1 MILPNETIGA
11 ESGLSLAHYTR
22 PALIVSQLRERETA
36 GVIKELS
43 QLLHREGC
51 VPELLPFYNEAL
63 NREFLVNTAMENGL
77 AFPHARLSG
86 VAQMAFALGRSRHPL
101 VWGSKGS
108 RPVNFV
114 FLVAVPATDA
124 ASYLQLLSG
133 LGRLAACQQWLRE
146 LREADTP
153 QEICRVLDHVR
164 LRG

>member
-1 MILPNETIGA
+1 MWLDEPVQTATSIT
-11 ESGLSLAHYTR
+11 LADFTR
-22 PALIVSQLRERETA
+22 APLICPQLRERETA

-43 QLLHREGC
+43 RLLQQEGC

-63 NREFLVNTAMENGL
+63 NREFLVNTATENGF

-86 VAQMAFALGRSRHPL
+86 ISRMFFALGRAAEPL

-108 RPVNFV
+108 LPVDFV
-114 FLVAVPATDA
+114 FLVAVPGTDA

-133 LGRLAACQQWLRE
+133 LVRLGGNPARLGRLRKARDAEGILQ
-146 LREADTP
+146 
-153 QEICRVLDHVR
+153 VLQDVR